1 MAAPEADGQRG
12 EQRTLSNFGGNQTWA
27 GRCCRPRTEAD
38 VLAILARH
46 RNGQVRVLGAGHSW
60 SDVAVSSDVTL
71 DMSAFADVTTITK
84 DGETLTRVG
93 AGCRLQDV
101 LDRLHAT
108 SDGTLPTLGAIKRQ
122 TVAGAVA
129 TGTHGSG
136 RESLSHFV
144 AGVRVAA
151 YDASGTPA
159 ILDYESGDELKAA
172 RCALGCMG
180 VVLSLDLR
188 TVPKY
193 QVEETTRRHDT
204 LDQVLGRIA
213 EYPLT
218 QFILV
223 PYRWDYVAWERRPH
237 EQRALAP
244 GERLKA
250 QAFRV
255 SNMVSVDVVFH
266 LLLKASL
273 LLGPTALKT
282 LLKLVPRLL
291 ITNVT
296 RRDEAEHVLTL
307 GHHYYRHEEMEL
319 FVPESRLHEAV
330 EVLRCATEI
339 FAGDTAEAPEAVATK
354 LTLHNLYGELIRHT
368 GTYVQQYPFFFRR
381 VLPEDTLIS
390 MASGTAEPMYS
401 ISVFTYLRPEARAP
415 YYAFCLWLA
424 RCMVRLFGARLHW
437 GKHFPLSEQDIA
449 SAYPGLAKFK
459 ELCRR
464 SDPNGVFRNGYTR
477 RVLGL

>member
-1 MAAPEADGQRG
+1 MAAPETDGQQG
-12 EQRTLSNFGGNQTWA
+12 EQRTLTNFGGNQTWA
-27 GRCCRPRTEAD
+27 ARCYQPRTEAD

-46 RNGQVRVLGAGHSW
+46 AVGRVRVLGAGHSW
-60 SDVAVSSDVTL
+60 SDVAVSPDVTL
-71 DMSAFADVTTITK
+71 DMSGFNDVTTITK
-84 DGETLTRVG
+84 AGETLVRVG
-93 AGCRLQDV
+93 AGCRLHDL

-108 SDGTLPTLGAIKRQ
+108 TDRTLPTIGAITRQ

-144 AGVRVAA
+144 AGMRVAA
-151 YDASGTPA
+151 YDSNGAPA
-159 ILDYESGDELKAA
+159 IFDYEDGDELKAA
-172 RCALGCMG
+172 RCTLGCMG

-193 QVEETTRRHDT
+193 QVEETARRHDT
-204 LDQVLGRIA
+204 LDQVLGRVPDH
-213 EYPLT
+213 PLT

-223 PYRWDYVAWERRPH
+223 PYRWDYVAWERRPDEH
-237 EQRALAP
+237 RALAS

-255 SNMVSVDVVFH
+255 SNTVNVDVVFH
-266 LLLKASL
+266 LFLKASL
-273 LLGPTALKT
+273 LLGPTAVKT
-282 LLKLVPRLL
+282 LLKLVPHLL

-296 RRDEAEHVLTL
+296 RRDDAEHVLTL
-307 GHHYYRHEEMEL
+307 GHHYFRHEEMEL
-319 FVPESRLHEAV
+319 FVPESRLREAV
-330 EVLRCATEI
+330 EALRCATEI
-339 FAGDTAEAPEAVATK
+339 FAGDTAEASEAVATT

-401 ISVFTYLRPEARAP
+401 ISVFTYLAPSARAP

-437 GKHFPLSEQDIA
+437 GKHFPLSEADIA

-464 SDPNGVFRNGYTR
+464 TDPNGVFRNGYTR

>member
-1 MAAPEADGQRG
+1 MAAPETDGQQG
-12 EQRTLSNFGGNQTWA
+12 EQRTLINFGGNQTWA
-27 GRCCRPRTEAD
+27 ARCYRPRTEAD

-46 RNGQVRVLGAGHSW
+46 AVGRVRVLGAGHSW

-71 DMSAFADVTTITK
+71 DMSGFNDVTTITR
-84 DGETLTRVG
+84 DGETLARVG
-93 AGCRLQDV
+93 AGCRLQHV

-108 SDGTLPTLGAIKRQ
+108 TDRTLPTIGAITRQ
-122 TVAGAVA
+122 IVAGAVA

-144 AGVRVAA
+144 VGMRVAA
-151 YDASGTPA
+151 YDASGAPA
-159 ILDYESGDELKAA
+159 IVEYESGDDLLAA
-172 RCALGCMG
+172 RCALGCLG

-193 QVEETTRRHDT
+193 QVEETARRHDT
-204 LDQVLGRIA
+204 LDQVLARIPDH
-213 EYPLT
+213 PLT

-223 PYRWDYVAWERRPH
+223 PYRWDYVAWERRQD
-237 EQRALAP
+237 EQRALGS

-250 QAFRV
+250 RAFRV
-255 SNMVSVDVVFH
+255 SNTVNVDIVFH
-266 LLLKASL
+266 VFLKTSL
-273 LLGPTALKT
+273 LLGPTAVKT
-282 LLKLVPRLL
+282 LLKLVPHLL

-307 GHHYYRHEEMEL
+307 GHHYFRHEEMEL
-319 FVPESRLHEAV
+319 FVPESRLREAV
-330 EVLRCATEI
+330 GVLRSATEI
-339 FAGDTAEAPEAVATK
+339 FAGDTAEASEAVATT

-401 ISVFTYLRPEARAP
+401 ISVFTYLAPSARAP

-437 GKHFPLSEQDIA
+437 GKHFPLSEADIA

-459 ELCRR
+459 ELSRR
-464 SDPNGVFRNGYTR
+464 ADPNGVFRNAYTR

>member
-1 MAAPEADGQRG
+1 MAAPDTDGQQG
-12 EQRTLSNFGGNQTWA
+12 EQRTLTNFGGNQTWA
-27 GRCCRPRTEAD
+27 ALCYRPRDEAD

-46 RNGQVRVLGAGHSW
+46 ATGRVRVLGAGHSW
-60 SDVAVSSDVTL
+60 SDVAVSSNVTV
-71 DMSAFADVTTITK
+71 DMSGLNDVTTIMK
-84 DGETLTRVG
+84 GGETLARVG
-93 AGCRLQDV
+93 AGCRLYDV
-101 LDRLHAT
+101 LARLHAM
-108 SDGTLPTLGAIKRQ
+108 SDRTLPTLGAITLQ

-144 AGVRVAA
+144 DGARIAA
-151 YDASGTPA
+151 YDASGAPA
-159 ILDYESGDELKAA
+159 IFDYEAGDELKAA

-180 VVLSLDLR
+180 IVLRLDLR

-193 QVEETTRRHDT
+193 QVEETARRHET
-204 LDQVLGRIA
+204 LDQVLARIPDQ
-213 EYPLT
+213 PLT

-223 PYRWDYVAWERRPH
+223 PYRWDYVAWERRPD
-237 EQRALAP
+237 EPRVPAS

-255 SNMVSVDVVFH
+255 SNTVNVDIVFH
-266 LLLKASL
+266 FFLKASL
-273 LLGPTALKT
+273 LLGPTAVKA
-282 LLKLVPRLL
+282 LLKLVPHLL
-291 ITNVT
+291 ITNIA
-296 RRDEAEHVLTL
+296 RRDDAEHVLTL

-319 FVPESRLHEAV
+319 FVPESRLREAV

-339 FAGDTAEAPEAVATK
+339 FAGDTAEASEAVAAT
-354 LTLHNLYGELIRHT
+354 LTLHNLYGELIRHM

-381 VLPEDTLIS
+381 ILPEDTLLS
-390 MASGTAEPMYS
+390 MASGVTEPMYS
-401 ISVFTYLRPEARAP
+401 ISVFTYLRPDARAP

-437 GKHFPLSEQDIA
+437 GKHFPLSEADIA

-464 SDPNGVFRNGYTR
+464 TDPHGVFRNDYSR

>member
-1 MAAPEADGQRG
+1 MTAPQTHEQQG
-12 EQRTLSNFGGNQTWA
+12 EQRALTNFGGNQTWRA
-27 GRCCRPRTEAD
+27 RCYQPRNEAD

-46 RNGQVRVLGAGHSW
+46 RTGRVRVLGAGHSW
-60 SDVAVSSDVTL
+60 SDVAVSSDVVL
-71 DMSAFADVTTITK
+71 DMSGFSDVATFTK
-84 DGETLTRVG
+84 DGEIFARLG

-108 SDGTLPTLGAIKRQ
+108 TERTLPTIGAITRQ
-122 TVAGAVA
+122 TVSGAIS

-151 YDASGTPA
+151 YDASGAPA
-159 ILDYESGDELKAA
+159 IFDYESGDELRASC
-172 RCALGCMG
+172 CALGCMG
-180 VVLSLDLR
+180 VILSLDLR

-193 QVEETTRRHDT
+193 QVEETMRSHET
-204 LDQVLGRIA
+204 LDQVLGRIPDH
-213 EYPLT
+213 PLT
-218 QFILV
+218 QFMLV
-223 PYRWDYVAWERRPH
+223 PYRWDYVAWERSAG
-237 EQRALAP
+237 EQRALAT

-255 SNMVSVDVVFH
+255 SNTMSVDLMFH
-266 LLLKASL
+266 LFLKVSI
-273 LLGPTALKT
+273 LLGPTAVKT
-282 LLKLVPRLL
+282 LLKLVPHLL
-291 ITNVT
+291 IKNVV

-307 GHHYYRHEEMEL
+307 GHHYFRHEEMEL
-319 FVPESRLHEAV
+319 FVPESRLREAV

-339 FAGDTAEAPEAVATK
+339 FAGDAAAASEAVATK
-354 LTLHNLYGELIRHT
+354 LSLHNLYGELIRHT
-368 GTYVQQYPFFFRR
+368 GSHVQQYPFFFRR

-390 MASGTAEPMYS
+390 MASGVTEPMYS

-424 RCMVRLFGARLHW
+424 RCMNRLFGARLHW
-437 GKHFPLSEQDIA
+437 GKHFPLSEADIA
-449 SAYPGLAKFK
+449 SGYPSLATFK
-459 ELCRR
+459 ELCQRT
-464 SDPNGVFRNGYTR
+464 DPNGVFRNGYTQ